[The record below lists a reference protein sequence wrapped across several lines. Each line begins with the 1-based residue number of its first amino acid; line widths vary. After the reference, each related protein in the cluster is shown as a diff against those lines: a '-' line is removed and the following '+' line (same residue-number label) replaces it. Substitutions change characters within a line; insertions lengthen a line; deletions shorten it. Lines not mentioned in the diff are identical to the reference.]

1 MTIVLHS
8 TPATADDAA
17 EILGVPKA
25 RVKWLKGLMQP
36 RHAGSVKAVGRKL
49 ARNGAGTAA
58 TKGRKKVRGKSK
70 KVAR

>member
-25 RVKWLKGLMQP
+25 RVKWLKRLIQS
-36 RHAGSVKAVGRKL
+36 RHAATVKAVRKF
-49 ARNGAGTAA
+49 ARNGDATAA
-58 TKGRKKVRGKSK
+58 TKGRKKVRGKAK
-70 KVAR
+70 RVAH